1 MLSPRMRGVI
11 SCIASLLV
19 SRSLSVSFVS
29 HSFVS
34 LVDAQGPDLY
44 TKGATGNGVSG
55 MMTFW
60 FGSYGYENYLKMGGA

>member
-29 HSFVS
+29 RSFVS

-44 TKGATGNGVSG
+44 TKGATGNIVSD
-55 MMTFW
+55 MA
-60 FGSYGYENYLKMGGA
+60 SKRLALAIGAARGAAA